1 MTLPWDTLLA
11 KHYDTQSSS
20 QKIFLGIFVSSTT
33 IYNDSLTN
41 IYYPILLTNYYQVL
55 HKKKSHIFISLITF
69 QTHIGIDEVLNSKS
83 PNIWL
88 DFGIYIRFYFTACG
102 STDQM
107 LEPSWHC
114 WNFESQ
120 IWFPNLKVKAKQKS
134 ISYTAR
140 EREMVEVLNNNA
152 IHHYWWSCWSKWQ
165 WSSWFIVQCIKIHHN
180 FNGR

>member
-1 MTLPWDTLLA
+1 MIHSLAAKRFSWEFSFHPPQFTMILWLISITLFCLRIII
-11 KHYDTQSSS
+11 KFY
-20 QKIFLGIFVSSTT
+20 I
-33 IYNDSLTN
+33 
-41 IYYPILLTNYYQVL
+41 
-55 HKKKSHIFISLITF
+55 KKKSHIFISLITF